1 MAERNAGGRFVK
13 GHQTNTGKKRPK
25 RKAASQVREILG
37 EDKINALLKKLY
49 TQALDP
55 NNPCTTSQR
64 ILMDRCFPVTT
75 AQMEA
80 IRAEIEDLKAEIEE
94 EHEDNT

>member
-1 MAERNAGGRFVK
+1 MAERNGNGQFTK
-13 GHQTNTGKKRPK
+13 GHQTNKGKKRAQ
-25 RKAASQVREILG
+25 RKAPTQDREILG

-55 NNPCTTSQR
+55 NNPCIPSQQM
-64 ILMDRCFPVTT
+64 LMNRCFPIAT

-80 IRAEIEDLKAEIEE
+80 IRAEIEDLKSEIVDEK
-94 EHEDNT
+94 